1 MVGRCG
7 STVRRPVPGAVGR
20 VAPDWP
26 IAGNS
31 GEGASEGGSLG
42 ARFRGRMIVGVVLLA
57 AACALLAPGVGA
69 AARAGEPV
77 LVTPRAG
84 EASFGEVIARGPAGA
99 REAVL
104 LVGGRWAGRVAIAG
118 DGEARFQLREGR
130 AAGAGTGATPAVGP
144 QTVAV
149 RFLAGTRVLGTVA
162 ARGVWLL
169 PGSGAVARPAGVR
182 DAALSERLEQL
193 GRAFPG
199 WAGLY
204 VQDLVTGRF
213 GSYNAD
219 ATFLAASTVKLGVLI
234 EALRHYGPAPEHSSA
249 WGDIAAMVTVSSN
262 EAANR
267 LLNRLGGGSDAAG
280 SRLVDARFDTLGA
293 TSTRFPGPYRLEQA
307 AAAAARAAIDAPQ
320 PTPFLPWRRTTA
332 GDLGR
337 IVHAIHAAATGDAA
351 ALSSTGLTRHE
362 ARLGLGLLLS
372 ARPAGGALAG
382 ALRPGLP
389 VAEKTGYR
397 DDIRNAAAIV
407 YTASGPKIVVVL
419 LYDPPTLDA
428 GAAIRLAHGVTA
440 LAGVGR

>member
-1 MVGRCG
+1 MAGRCG
-7 STVRRPVPGAVGR
+7 SMARRPVWGGVAR
-20 VAPDWP
+20 VTPDWP

-31 GEGASEGGSLG
+31 GEGVSEGGALR
-42 ARFRGRMIVGVVLLA
+42 ARFRGRLTLGVVLLA

-77 LVTPRAG
+77 LVTPRSG
-84 EASFGEVIARGPAGA
+84 EASFGEVIAQAPAGA
-99 REAVL
+99 RDAVL
-104 LVGGRWAGRVAIAG
+104 LVGGRWAGRSAIAG
-118 DGEARFQLREGR
+118 DGEARFRV
-130 AAGAGTGATPAVGP
+130 AAGTGVGP

-149 RFLAGTRVLGTVA
+149 RFLAGQRVLGTVA

-169 PGSGAVARPAGVR
+169 PRSGAVARPAGVR
-182 DAALSERLEQL
+182 DAAASERLGQL

-213 GSYNAD
+213 ASYNAD

-234 EALRHYGPAPEHSSA
+234 EALRRYGPAPEHSSA

-280 SRLVDARFDTLGA
+280 SRLVDARFDALGA

-307 AAAAARAAIDAPQ
+307 AAAAARAALDAPQ

-337 IVHAIHAAATGDAA
+337 IVRAIHAAATGDAA
-351 ALSSTGLTRHE
+351 ALRSTGLTLHE
-362 ARLGLGLLLS
+362 ARLGLGLLLA
-372 ARPAGGALAG
+372 ARPDGGALAG

-397 DDIRNAAAIV
+397 DDIRNAAAVV

-419 LYDPPTLDA
+419 LYDPPTIDG
-428 GAAIRLAHGVTA
+428 GAVARLARGVTA
-440 LAGVGR
+440 LAGVGP